1 VSLTPPEGRSNKLG
15 GRWLNPAAFAVPA
28 HFTWGNAPRNL
39 LRGPALW
46 QADLGTAKRFPVFKD
61 RVSGQFRAEIFN
73 IFNRSQYANPA
84 SNFTTIGN
92 AQLDLRTQTDPAKI
106 AADKAAIAAASLT
119 FSQTSAVVNTGA
131 TGGGTP
137 RRIQFGLRFDF

>member
-15 GRWLNPAAFAVPA
+15 GRWINPAAFAVPA

-39 LRGPALW
+39 LRGPTLW
-46 QADLGTAKRFPVFKD
+46 QADLGTAKRFPIFND

-73 IFNRSQYANPA
+73 IFNRSQYGNP
-84 SNFTTIGN
+84 SGNFTAIGN
-92 AQLDLRTQTDPAKI
+92 QQLTLRNNTDPTQVAGLQ
-106 AADKAAIAAASLT
+106 AAIAAASASY
-119 FSQTSAVVNTGA
+119 SQTSAVVNTGA

-137 RRIQFGLRFDF
+137 RRIQFGLRFEF

>member
-1 VSLTPPEGRSNKLG
+1 M
-15 GRWLNPAAFAVPA
+15 
-28 HFTWGNAPRNL
+28 
-39 LRGPALW
+39 
-46 QADLGTAKRFPVFKD
+46 QADLGTAKRFPIFKD

-73 IFNRSQYANPA
+73 LFNRSQYANPV

-92 AQLDLRTQTDPAKI
+92 PQLDLRTQTSASKI
-106 AADKAAIAAASLT
+106 ASDNAAIAAASAS

-137 RRIQFGLRFDF
+137 RRIQFGLRFDY

>member
-1 VSLTPPEGRSNKLG
+1 VSLTPPEGRSNKPG

-46 QADLGTAKRFPVFKD
+46 QADLGTAKRFPILKD
-61 RVSGQFRAEIFN
+61 RLSGQFRAEIFN
-73 IFNRSQYANPA
+73 IFNRSQYGLAA

-92 AQLDLRTQTDPAKI
+92 AQLDLRTQTNPTKI
-106 AADKAAIAAASLT
+106 AADNSAIAAASAT
-119 FSQTSAVVNTGA
+119 FSQTSSVVNTGA
-131 TGGGTP
+131 TGSGTP
-137 RRIQFGLRFDF
+137 RRIQFGLRFEF